1 MNIVVLS
8 DRNIDYKDTKK
19 NRKKSIFMN
28 LFYDYFNS
36 DSYKKLI
43 LKYKF
48 ASAFKMQNNGNE
60 LNTVNLIIPRSVSCF
75 APNIFHNGPCIEEI
89 TFQKPSHIEN
99 LCNRVFYGR
108 TSLKKIEIPASTSER
123 PVSALD

>member
-1 MNIVVLS
+1 
-8 DRNIDYKDTKK
+8 
-19 NRKKSIFMN
+19 
-28 LFYDYFNS
+28 
-36 DSYKKLI
+36 
-43 LKYKF
+43 
-48 ASAFKMQNNGNE
+48 MQNNGNE

-108 TSLKKIEIPASTSER
+108 TSLKEIEIPASTSER
-123 PVSALD
+123 PIVIPQAVKVIGKNIFEKCDSLVSVLIPSSLQNK